1 MPQDRN
7 RKPPVR
13 KRLQGLSS
21 RRLGPSG
28 EVRLWRNRCRPLGTL
43 LFPSGLPFLA
53 WRFPQMSD
61 LPRGQAWLAAGGT
74 TVAHAVLSPIGI
86 GIAILF
92 AVLMISLFSWMF
104 SVPPASPLPV
114 IKARHSVSALHH
126 ILVPV
131 SADVSSEGAAE
142 LACRLGAS
150 QKAEITLV
158 SVVEVPFTLPLNA
171 PLREQY
177 AKGEEAL
184 RTAEFIVRQ
193 HGLPAH
199 RKSIPARYAWGGI
212 LNLARQEAV
221 DAIVM
226 SAGHGEPS
234 APDGLSRT
242 ARELIKRAQ
251 CEVILAKMPLHPAH
265 LNASSHTSPTTQERP

>member
-1 MPQDRN
+1 MPHLD
-7 RKPPVR
+7 PP
-13 KRLQGLSS
+13 SS
-21 RRLGPSG
+21 GGTAGTGRGWCTL
-28 EVRLWRNRCRPLGTL
+28 PLAL
-43 LFPSGLPFLA
+43 LFPALLGIPTMRLPHSVA
-53 WRFPQMSD
+53 VP
-61 LPRGQAWLAAGGT
+61 GGMAQFA
-74 TVAHAVLSPIGI
+74 TVQTASPHAVLSPLGI

-92 AVLMISLFSWMF
+92 AVLMVSLFTWMF

-131 SADVSSEGAAE
+131 SPDLSSEGAAE

-150 QKAEITLV
+150 QKAQITLLF
-158 SVVEVPFTLPLNA
+158 VVEVPFTLSLNA
-171 PLREQY
+171 PLREQF

-193 HGLPAH
+193 HGLPA
-199 RKSIPARYAWGGI
+199 RRRSVPARYAWGGI
-212 LNLARQEAV
+212 LNVARQESV

-251 CEVILAKMPLHPAH
+251 CEVILAKMPTRTFHVNAGSHSIPA
-265 LNASSHTSPTTQERP
+265 TEEPTTWPRAESG

>member
-1 MPQDRN
+1 MPPD
-7 RKPPVR
+7 PPSR
-13 KRLQGLSS
+13 KRAQTIYLNLLTPKGTGVCWLE
-21 RRLGPSG
+21 RCAAALGVLFPAQ
-28 EVRLWRNRCRPLGTL
+28 VKILATRPPEA
-43 LFPSGLPFLA
+43 FASPSGL
-53 WRFPQMSD
+53 SH
-61 LPRGQAWLAAGGT
+61 LAAGAT
-74 TVAHAVLSPIGI
+74 AAPHAVLSPIGI
-86 GIAILF
+86 GIAIVF
-92 AVLMISLFSWMF
+92 AVCMISLFTWMF
-104 SVPPASPLPV
+104 SVPPPSPLQV

-131 SADVSSEGAAE
+131 SADASSEGAAE

-158 SVVEVPFTLPLNA
+158 FVVEVPFTLPLNA
-171 PLREQY
+171 PLKEEY

-184 RTAEFIVRQ
+184 RTAEFIIRQ

-199 RKSIPARYAWGGI
+199 RRSVPARYAWGGI
-212 LNLARQEAV
+212 LNLARQESV

-251 CEVILAKMPLHPAH
+251 CEVILAKMPLRAGH
-265 LNASSHTSPTTQERP
+265 LNAGGHSRPTTTQEQP